1 MPMLTI
7 LNIKVLSSNRVH
19 DLSHSFEFHTRE
31 YPIQLNSLEKK
42 HVNCYDFLVNI
53 FCHVNIFVVKFNRLL
68 LVDFHFNAD
77 RNFHTKT
84 TTIKVSIYSKYAD
97 LHIYKYDLDILLL
110 KLISLPA
117 KCQNIKFL
125 LISPMPYMKL
135 IKLQFFK
142 VLYIIFI
149 CLRRSYVNRL

>member
-1 MPMLTI
+1 MLTI

-97 LHIYKYDLDILLL
+97 LHIYKYDLDNLLNWYL
-110 KLISLPA
+110 YRPNAKIS
-117 KCQNIKFL
+117 NFSWYL
-125 LISPMPYMKL
+125 LCPIWNLLNYNS
-135 IKLQFFK
+135 
-142 VLYIIFI
+142 
-149 CLRRSYVNRL
+149 LRYCI